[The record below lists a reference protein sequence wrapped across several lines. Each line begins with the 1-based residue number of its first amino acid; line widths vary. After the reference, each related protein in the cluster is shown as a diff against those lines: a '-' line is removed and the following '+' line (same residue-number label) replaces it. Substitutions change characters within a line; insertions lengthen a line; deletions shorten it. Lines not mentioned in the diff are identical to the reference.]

1 MYTRNFVYD
10 FGLIKIIIFTLE
22 SFHLL
27 NIKIR
32 RIQDSFQQILF
43 SLYAAKTWLYLLP
56 DVLNNNYF
64 LLDVYV
70 KE

>member
-43 SLYAAKTWLYLLP
+43 SLYAAKT
-56 DVLNNNYF
+56 
-64 LLDVYV
+64 
-70 KE
+70 